1 MGKDIFSGL
10 SQLGLGDMAG
20 MDLFEE
26 EKKAESTGEN
36 TVKPKEVTEEEVL
49 FDKVYTCPCCENK
62 FKAKA
67 IRAGKNKLI
76 SQDTD
81 LRAKYSI
88 VDPVK
93 YDCIVCNKCG
103 YAALVRY
110 FDKSTS
116 TQLKLI
122 RENISEKFKGV
133 DETAPTYTYDEALV
147 RYQLA
152 LANAVVKKAKN
163 SEKAFICLKT
173 AWIIRGKSESIPED
187 MEDVKEV
194 KQELYKQE
202 MGYIQNAYKGF
213 KIAMQTEDFPICG
226 MDEFTFL
233 YLTVELARK
242 CKDFNVSMKLISDII
257 TSTKSSTR
265 IKDKARELKDRIK
278 HDLKK

>member
-36 TVKPKEVTEEEVL
+36 TVKPKEVTEEDIL

-93 YDCIVCNKCG
+93 YDCIVCNNCG

-122 RENISEKFKGV
+122 RDNISGKFKGV

-187 MEDVKEV
+187 MEDIKEV
-194 KQELYKQE
+194 KRELYKQE

-226 MDEFTFL
+226 MDEFTFI
-233 YLTVELARK
+233 YLTAELARK